1 MPRRPDRHVPD
12 AAPDTSSRHDAAPVD
27 EPGNDNR
34 PDLSALPVVGIT
46 PRRLAGM
53 LGAVVAAWILIAFA
67 RQAGVAAEASARA
80 QELRLSNVQL
90 ASDVEAIQRELELIQ
105 RPQYIAIEMRAYRL
119 GRARE
124 IPFTLAPGMPPL
136 GPNAPGSAAERIG
149 EQAPRV
155 TPLESWLSL
164 LFGPSR

>member
-1 MPRRPDRHVPD
+1 MPRRPDRHLSD
-12 AAPDTSSRHDAAPVD
+12 AAPDTSSRQDAAVD
-27 EPGNDNR
+27 EPGNDTR

-53 LGAVVAAWILIAFA
+53 LGVVVAAWILIAFA

-124 IPFTLAPGMPPL
+124 IPFTLAPGAPPL
-136 GPNAPGSAAERIG
+136 GPNAPGSAAARIG